1 MKIRLALY
9 TSLVSS
15 VFLVPAIGLA
25 VEYVSSPP
33 VPGAGLKI
41 EYLGDTFEDN
51 EWKFIHNHPKS
62 SREDDGY
69 ARGPMGFSA
78 NRRFVEGPER
88 GQPDLLDVIK
98 TPDGGVPGSKHALL
112 IRTLHSGVPG
122 TYSRMMQQ
130 DDLICG
136 ITTRLGSQIPV
147 REIPSCVVRVWLPP
161 SEKWEDRSGP
171 HFGIRLGLRTTTL
184 EPNRGLFASGSS
196 PVVEPYWPGMWIH
209 FRSETSKSV
218 ESDSALLKV
227 RGNRRGIDF
236 PVRNIPLEQ
245 FGWWTFGMSV
255 SPDGQVHY
263 FARPGVDDL
272 TADDHLTSQFPYGF
286 RAERLN
292 SFFFNICNFND
303 GHTWSTP
310 FVIDDPSIHV
320 VNSARIETLVT
331 RREVYDQRRQ
341 RRSAYQKRSG
351 SIR

>member
-1 MKIRLALY
+1 
-9 TSLVSS
+9 
-15 VFLVPAIGLA
+15 
-25 VEYVSSPP
+25 
-33 VPGAGLKI
+33 
-41 EYLGDTFEDN
+41 
-51 EWKFIHNHPKS
+51 
-62 SREDDGY
+62 
-69 ARGPMGFSA
+69 
-78 NRRFVEGPER
+78 
-88 GQPDLLDVIK
+88 
-98 TPDGGVPGSKHALL
+98 
-112 IRTLHSGVPG
+112 
-122 TYSRMMQQ
+122 
-130 DDLICG
+130 
-136 ITTRLGSQIPV
+136 
-147 REIPSCVVRVWLPP
+147 
-161 SEKWEDRSGP
+161 
-171 HFGIRLGLRTTTL
+171 
-184 EPNRGLFASGSS
+184 
-196 PVVEPYWPGMWIH
+196 MWIH

-236 PVRNIPLEQ
+236 PVRDIPLEQ